1 MIRAPLGVV
10 AVGTV
15 SLVEVN
21 VVVREVALVTTGGV
35 VTDAVEACETRS
47 AGSAVFTA
55 CCTAASTTRC
65 RSLGVGWWNACGYPG
80 NDCVQAGFPY
90 M

>member
-1 MIRAPLGVV
+1 MIGAPLGVV

-15 SLVEVN
+15 LLVEVD
-21 VVVREVALVTTGGV
+21 VVIREVALVTAGGV

-55 CCTAASTTRC
+55 LCTAASTTCC
-65 RSLGVGWWNACGYPG
+65 RSLQVGWWNT
-80 NDCVQAGFPY
+80 
-90 M
+90 